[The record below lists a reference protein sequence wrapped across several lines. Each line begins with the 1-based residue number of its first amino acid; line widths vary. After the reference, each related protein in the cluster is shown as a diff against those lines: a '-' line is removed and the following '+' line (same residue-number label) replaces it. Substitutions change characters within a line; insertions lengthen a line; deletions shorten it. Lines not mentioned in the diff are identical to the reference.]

1 MPSRPSALF
10 SLNPVPE
17 IHLARAPLEKVL
29 TQVQFSLTPDL
40 VSEEGER
47 TLAAALARYPV
58 RRRGQALNVTIS
70 PATGMIENKA
80 VTTLSFA
87 DRAQTWTVTVMETAV
102 ALETTAYDSRGDFCD
117 RAREVFDAVAAV
129 ATPPVVD
136 RVGLRY
142 IDRIRDPGD
151 LQRLEAYINPRLR
164 VLDGAVGDPLT
175 VEHSVTDT
183 ILRIADDERL
193 KVRSGLLPPAAAF
206 DPVLLPIPEPSWV
219 LDLDVFT
226 MAGGFAFEPSA
237 LDERLRRYA
246 DHVYSFFRWATTD
259 EFQRA
264 FKDRQPAPVSKDA
277 S

>member
-102 ALETTAYDSRGDFCD
+102 ALETTAYDFSR
-117 RAREVFDAVAAV
+117 RL
-129 ATPPVVD
+129 
-136 RVGLRY
+136 LR
-142 IDRIRDPGD
+142 
-151 LQRLEAYINPRLR
+151 PRSR
-164 VLDGAVGDPLT
+164 
-175 VEHSVTDT
+175 SV
-183 ILRIADDERL
+183 RCGR
-193 KVRSGLLPPAAAF
+193 RRRHPA
-206 DPVLLPIPEPSWV
+206 
-219 LDLDVFT
+219 
-226 MAGGFAFEPSA
+226 G
-237 LDERLRRYA
+237 R
-246 DHVYSFFRWATTD
+246 
-259 EFQRA
+259 
-264 FKDRQPAPVSKDA
+264 
-277 S
+277 